1 MAHRELIVTFRLS
14 SCFTAGVVA
23 QRWKT
28 RDRCVIGTLPKLVR
42 SLYRLITLDGS
53 PHPVLDAP
61 YESMDA
67 AEAAAQSWCSGQGRD
82 LSIQQ
87 RGIGLE
93 VQTSCGAWRTIRYP
107 QACLRDGGEPSSVL

>member
-1 MAHRELIVTFRLS
+1 MAHCELIVTFRLS
-14 SCFTAGVVA
+14 SSFPPGVVA
-23 QRWKT
+23 QRWKS
-28 RDRCVIGTLPKLVR
+28 RDSCVIGTLPKLVR
-42 SLYRLITLDGS
+42 SLYRLIALDGS

-67 AEAAAQSWCSGQGRD
+67 AEAAAQRWCSGQGRD
-82 LSIQQ
+82 LSLQQ

-107 QACLRDGGEPSSVL
+107 QACLRDGVEHSSVH

>member
-1 MAHRELIVTFRLS
+1 MAHLELIVTFRLS
-14 SCFTAGVVA
+14 SSSPSGVDA

-42 SLYRLITLDGS
+42 SLYRLIALDGS

-67 AEAAAQSWCSGQGRD
+67 AEAAAQRWCSGQGRD
-82 LSIQQ
+82 LSLQQ

-107 QACLRDGGEPSSVL
+107 QACLPDGGEHSLVH

>member
-14 SCFTAGVVA
+14 SSFPSGVVA

-28 RDRCVIGTLPKLVR
+28 RDSCVIGTLSKVVR
-42 SLYRLITLDGS
+42 SQYRLIALDGS

-61 YESMDA
+61 YESIDA
-67 AEAAAQSWCSGQGRD
+67 AEAAAQRWCSGQGSG
-82 LSIQQ
+82 LSLQQ

-93 VQTSCGAWRTIRYP
+93 VQTSCGAWRTIGYP
-107 QACLRDGGEPSSVL
+107 LACLRDGGKHSSAD

>member
-14 SCFTAGVVA
+14 SSSPPGVVA

-42 SLYRLITLDGS
+42 SLYRLIALDGS

-67 AEAAAQSWCSGQGRD
+67 AEQAKFEDVIGDVGVVACSPSIMPQPLMIDGVSCAVVLKSSGAA
-82 LSIQQ
+82 
-87 RGIGLE
+87 
-93 VQTSCGAWRTIRYP
+93 
-107 QACLRDGGEPSSVL
+107 

>member
-1 MAHRELIVTFRLS
+1 MARHDLIVTFRLS
-14 SCFTAGVVA
+14 SSFPSGVVA
-23 QRWKT
+23 QKWKT

-42 SLYRLITLDGS
+42 SLYRLIALDGS

-61 YESMDA
+61 YESIDA

-82 LSIQQ
+82 LSLQQ

-107 QACLRDGGEPSSVL
+107 QVCLRDGGEHSSVH

>member
-1 MAHRELIVTFRLS
+1 MAHRELNVTFRLS
-14 SCFTAGVVA
+14 SSFSFDAVA
-23 QRWKT
+23 QKWKT
-28 RDRCVIGTLPKLVR
+28 GDRCVIGTLPKLVR
-42 SLYRLITLDGS
+42 SLYRLIALDGS

-61 YESMDA
+61 YESIDA

-107 QACLRDGGEPSSVL
+107 QACLRDGGENSSVH